1 MWSKLSYYLCDIDC
15 IPPSLCKPHGNYKA
29 ELSVVTKDKKN
40 ESKAYNH
47 GNSSIHKE
55 SCERK
60 KKKWKLQNSQ
70 KKNDISKPKFSRRKE
85 ITNIGAKINKIET
98 RKTIEKINK
107 AGFFKK

>member
-1 MWSKLSYYLCDIDC
+1 MVTTKQSYPL
-15 IPPSLCKPHGNYKA
+15 
-29 ELSVVTKDKKN
+29 VTEDKKN

-60 KKKWKLQNSQ
+60 KKRENYKTAR

-107 AGFFKK
+107 AGFFKR